1 MPNSVRVG
9 VGVTGVGKLEKDLDR
24 LKDKFARL
32 QKQGAKGVAIGFG
45 ASVTSRG
52 INAVENALR
61 GVLHAFGD
69 ATQAAIEDEA
79 SQQKLASSLKANV
92 KGWDGN
98 TAAIEKTLAARMKL
112 GFSDDE
118 QRDSLAKLVVATN
131 DVNKALAIQRT
142 AMDLARLK
150 GISLGEASEA
160 LTKIEGGQFRG
171 LKALGIELKA
181 GATAQDALN
190 AVTKAATG
198 QAEDYAETTGGK
210 MLTAQVRMNEASEE
224 FGRVIMP
231 IVAEA
236 METVVKAMDRS
247 SMAYDDVADA
257 AAKGSQAAQA
267 HLNALEATGRGAMS
281 LADDLSKSEREV
293 NKSVDL
299 VGDGFRDMAAWS
311 EKSTD
316 RVTQSFDD
324 MVNAL
329 SDDVSDLI
337 DDVYDPA
344 IQAAELAATK
354 HEAAELR
361 KVLASKNATAEEKRD
376 ARDRLLSLTK
386 SADETRLALL
396 ETGNLTAE
404 DTAEW
409 LGKLQRR
416 YDRATGRARAD
427 IATLMAKIRELAAL
441 EAGRI
446 RITVGSGPLS
456 PRHNQEGD
464 IVAHE
469 GGIVPGPRGAE
480 RMIRAQ
486 AGEEIIPIDKV
497 GKSSGNTYNLN
508 VIGNLRAD
516 DAMSAVRA
524 MRRLESV
531 ALTPNTNGQR

>member
-1 MPNSVRVG
+1 MR
-9 VGVTGVGKLEKDLDR
+9 
-24 LKDKFARL
+24 DKFARL
-32 QKQGAKGVAIGFG
+32 QKQGAKGFAIGAG
-45 ASVTSRG
+45 AAITAKGFMLLDRAAS
-52 INAVENALR
+52 AVVGAL
-61 GVLHAFGD
+61 GD

-160 LTKIEGGQFRG
+160 LTKIEGGQFRA

-316 RVTQSFDD
+316 RVVKSFDD

-361 KVLASKNATAEEKRD
+361 KVLASKKATQEEKRD
-376 ARDRLLSLTK
+376 ARGRLLSLTK

-396 ETGNLTAE
+396 ESGNLTAE
-404 DTAEW
+404 DAEEW

-416 YDRATGRARAD
+416 YDRSTGAARKD
-427 IATLMAKIRELAAL
+427 IGQLIAKIQELMAL
-441 EAGRI
+441 EALGLAI
-446 RITVGSGPLS
+446 DVNTSLSG
-456 PRHNQEGD
+456 
-464 IVAHE
+464 
-469 GGIVPGPRGAE
+469 GPRGASKK
-480 RMIRAQ
+480 RAQ
-486 AGEEIIPIDKV
+486 GGPVSANQPYLVGEEGPEIVVP
-497 GKSSGNTYNLN
+497 SSAGTVVPNSSIGGNTYNLN